1 MTTRVTAELLF
12 DATGGE
18 PIANGA
24 MLCEGG
30 RIVAVGPS
38 ALVPP
43 GERELDFPGCT
54 LMPGLVD
61 AHTHISFNMGD
72 QPVDALERGD
82 AVRRALQATR
92 HLRVDLEAGV
102 TLIRVVGEAD
112 FVDVAVR
119 DAVAAGTVPGPRMV
133 IATRGLAATNGH
145 GGEWPGNAVD
155 GADEM
160 RKAVRTN
167 LRRGADLTKLLVT
180 GSVDHP
186 GGHFACGFTR
196 EEIAVAVEESH
207 RAGKPVAVHAVR
219 PEDVQ
224 LCVETGVDAIEHGHM
239 IDAETIASMVSHRT
253 WLVAT
258 LAIVMDEALLAP
270 DLEANPVFAEVE
282 WLPRRA
288 AAPAA
293 YRAAIAAGVRWAC
306 GTDAMHG
313 RMADEVA
320 ALVDIGLPAADVMVA
335 ATRSGAELCGLGRET
350 GTLEV
355 GKRADAIVVAGNPL
369 ADVSA
374 LRDVRLVMQDGRVVS
389 RRDQDE

>member
-1 MTTRVTAELLF
+1 M
-12 DATGGE
+12 
-18 PIANGA
+18 
-24 MLCEGG
+24 
-30 RIVAVGPS
+30 
-38 ALVPP
+38 
-43 GERELDFPGCT
+43 
-54 LMPGLVD
+54 
-61 AHTHISFNMGD
+61 
-72 QPVDALERGD
+72 
-82 AVRRALQATR
+82 
-92 HLRVDLEAGV
+92 
-102 TLIRVVGEAD
+102 
-112 FVDVAVR
+112 
-119 DAVAAGTVPGPRMV
+119 
-133 IATRGLAATNGH
+133 
-145 GGEWPGNAVD
+145 
-155 GADEM
+155 
-160 RKAVRTN
+160 
-167 LRRGADLTKLLVT
+167 
-180 GSVDHP
+180 
-186 GGHFACGFTR
+186 
-196 EEIAVAVEESH
+196 
-207 RAGKPVAVHAVR
+207 AVHAVR

-313 RMADEVA
+313 RMVDEVA

-355 GKRADAIVVAGNPL
+355 GKRADAIVVAGNLL

-374 LRDVRLVMQDGRVVS
+374 LRDVRLVMQAGRVVS